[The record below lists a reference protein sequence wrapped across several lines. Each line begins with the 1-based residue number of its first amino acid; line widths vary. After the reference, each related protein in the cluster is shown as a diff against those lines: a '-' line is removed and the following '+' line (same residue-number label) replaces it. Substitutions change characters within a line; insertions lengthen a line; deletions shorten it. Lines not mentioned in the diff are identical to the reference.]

1 MLTLTIKPKQ
11 PTHPTARPRK
21 SRSFAATLLGY
32 VVASDLYD
40 ERESKTTERPLRLSV
55 AGRDTELNPFISN
68 LVSEGRQ
75 AEFGNLPESPRWE
88 RPTRVECLR
97 SLEYATVWQRHWG
110 SAGATAAQ
118 VYIRS
123 LCEPVL
129 PQADAPDVRFVCH
142 VPTRWAD
149 ERLQQEVL
157 ADPARC
163 QQIVSHAAAL
173 GILEDSNS
181 SLLPLPLKLRADEL
195 LQLVPLATYFAR
207 FVDSR
212 TDVPLLPEPAF
223 FLQLYLAALQAG
235 IASLSQTEVSRRS
248 YTREDK
254 ADRWFFARRR
264 DLLGFIEYGLPDLGL
279 LPGVAVWCSHAE
291 LGRFVTEQIS
301 LYYAA
306 KDVIPIAYS

>member
-1 MLTLTIKPKQ
+1 MLTLTIRPKQ
-11 PTHPTARPRK
+11 PTYPNGKPHK

-32 VVASDLYD
+32 VIASDLYD

-55 AGRDTELNPFISN
+55 AGRDTELNPFVAN

-75 AEFGNLPESPRWE
+75 AELGNLPESPRWE

-97 SLEYATVWQRHWG
+97 SLEYATVWQRGCG

-123 LCEPVL
+123 LCEPAS
-129 PQADAPDVRFVCH
+129 PQHDVPDVRFVCH

-149 ERLQQEVL
+149 ERLKAEVL
-157 ADPARC
+157 ADHARC

-173 GILEDSNS
+173 GVLHGSHS
-181 SLLPLPLKLRADEL
+181 RLLPLPLKLTADEA

-207 FVDSR
+207 FVDQA
-212 TDVPLLPEPAF
+212 TDVPLVPEPAF
-223 FLQLYLAALQAG
+223 FLQLYLAALQSG

-248 YTREDK
+248 YTREDSS
-254 ADRWFFARRR
+254 DRWFFARRR
-264 DLLGFIEYGLPDLGL
+264 DLLGFIEYGVQNMGL
-279 LPGVAVWCSHAE
+279 LPGVAVWCSHAQ
-291 LGRFVTEQIS
+291 LGRLVTEQIS
-301 LYYAA
+301 LCYTA
-306 KDVIPIAYS
+306 KDSANPT